1 MALPRPLK
9 HVLPATLLLLT
20 MTGCGSDSSLGGT
33 LHLKGSSASS
43 ATDDGQ
49 TGEHSTQSLA
59 GEDSAQPK
67 EQAKDQTPTMVTETV
82 TKRVPAPYAG
92 ASENVTGGVST
103 SGLGNEDAASTL
115 AVVGV
120 NQPISMPACNG
131 QWIRIT
137 YSAIYPPT
145 YAQEINYNLGLDSRS
160 EYTTA
165 PCSSIRS
172 HVDGN
177 RVYAVY
183 VPYGHDV
190 AGACADAAQLG
201 GNVRSLNTSGDFSS
215 PC

>member
-20 MTGCGSDSSLGGT
+20 MTGCGNDSSLGGT
-33 LHLKGSSASS
+33 LHLKDSSASS

-67 EQAKDQTPTMVTETV
+67 EQAKEQAKDQAPTMVTETV
-82 TKRVPAPYAG
+82 TKRVPAPHAG
-92 ASENVTGGVST
+92 ASENGTGGVST
-103 SGLGNEDAASTL
+103 SGLGNEDAANAL
-115 AVVGV
+115 AVAGV

-145 YAQEINYNLGLDSRS
+145 YA
-160 EYTTA
+160 
-165 PCSSIRS
+165 
-172 HVDGN
+172 
-177 RVYAVY
+177 
-183 VPYGHDV
+183 
-190 AGACADAAQLG
+190 
-201 GNVRSLNTSGDFSS
+201 
-215 PC
+215 